1 MFDAKRTHRKCKC
14 RFLWCYELHGLSQ
27 VIWAKTWK
35 ARLFWITLI
44 AVLFGVAIFTTYT
57 TFSMY
62 LERQTATVITRRK
75 VNGLKFPTIVVCP
88 KNPDSID
95 VQKVIREIRKKIP
108 HLTPI
113 EAGNLISFAIAGA
126 GFHNMEPVILRFTSL
141 KNQRLSSHFLRWKG
155 NRSYKKVTWNPICSL
170 NRILENPILPS
181 KYILRLQEQKDSFAN
196 FYDDLFI
203 KYGYKCEDLFR
214 SCYIGY
220 DKFKCCERFQHQYV
234 MLRGKCFRLQDFY
247 QTEPDIFGKLL
258 LLIRVM
264 PSPLVEVSGLQ
275 PQAVVFISD
284 SFVDISTFPRFYIN
298 VNESQHVRLW
308 ARELQML
315 PWNEQCS
322 ADIKDQGRA
331 RCYVEKYH
339 TSRVLLPFN
348 CSLFYLSHRYPSYDV
363 CDPLKVIYNYNVIT
377 NAAMNTV
384 GQRCKPACH
393 RTLIE
398 FKFYKTDISRSFKIF
413 DEKYFIF
420 QGSYEDI
427 EMEVYREIPTT
438 TLQGFISELGGQS
451 GLFLGF
457 SIISL
462 LNAFVSLSNYIY
474 KRINE
479 RLNRESS

>member
-1 MFDAKRTHRKCKC
+1 MVDVQRQRKQRKCTC
-14 RFLWCYELHGLSQ
+14 RFLWNYELHALSQ
-27 VIWAKTWK
+27 VILAKTWK

-62 LERQTATVITRRK
+62 LERQTATKT
-75 VNGLKFPTIVVCP
+75 NGLKFPTIVVCP
-88 KNPDSID
+88 KNPDSIN

-113 EAGNLISFAIAGA
+113 DAGNLISFAIAGA

-155 NRSYKKVTWNPICSL
+155 NRPYKK
-170 NRILENPILPS
+170 
-181 KYILRLQEQKDSFAN
+181 

-214 SCYIGY
+214 ACYIGY
-220 DKFKCCERFQHQYV
+220 DKFNCCERFQHQYV

-258 LLIRVM
+258 LLIRVI

-275 PQAVVFISD
+275 PQVVVFISD
-284 SFVDISTFPRFYIN
+284 SFVDISTFPRFYIS
-298 VNESQHVRLW
+298 VNESRHVRLW
-308 ARELQML
+308 ATELQML
-315 PWNEQCS
+315 PYNEQCS
-322 ADIKDQGRA
+322 SDVKDQGRA

-348 CSLFYLSHRYPSYDV
+348 CSLFYLNHRYPSYEI
-363 CDPLKVIYNYNVIT
+363 CDPLKVIYNYNIIT
-377 NAAMNTV
+377 NAAMNSL
-384 GQRCKPACH
+384 GKRCKPACH
-393 RTLIE
+393 RTVIG
-398 FKFYKTDISRSFKIF
+398 FKFYKTDISRSFKIY
-413 DEKYFIF
+413 DENYFVF

-462 LNAFVSLSNYIY
+462 LNVFVSLSNYIY

-479 RLNRESS
+479 RWNRQTS